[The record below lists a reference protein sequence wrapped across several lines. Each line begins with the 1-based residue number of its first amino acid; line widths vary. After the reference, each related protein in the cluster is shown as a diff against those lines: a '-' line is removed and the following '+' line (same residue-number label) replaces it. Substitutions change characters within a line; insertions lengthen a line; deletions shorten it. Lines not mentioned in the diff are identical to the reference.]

1 MANIGII
8 CEYNPFHNGHL
19 YHLEK
24 IKEKDPSSTI
34 ILVLGTSFSQRGEIS
49 ILNKWEKTEIAL
61 HYGVDLVIELP
72 FIFATQSAD
81 FFAKGAIEILN
92 HLKCEEIIFGSE
104 SNNIEDIKTL
114 ITASE
119 NIEYEKIVKE
129 YLNDGL
135 NYPTALS
142 LALKKLTNKTV
153 ETPNDI
159 LAFSYLKQIKKINS
173 NIKASSIK
181 RTNNYHE
188 KELTEKIASATA
200 IRENLKENNDIS
212 DFIPEKTQ
220 EILKRNQRNY
230 EEKYFELLKYKLLS
244 EEDISKYQT
253 VEEGLENKILKEI
266 KSSNSLEELI
276 KKVKTKRYTY
286 NKIKRML
293 THILCSLT
301 KEEAKIEHVTYLKV
315 LGFSNKGQ
323 EYLNK
328 IKKEV
333 KIPII
338 TKIKKEHYNLLKI
351 DLRVTDIYNLITN
364 SNNTDNKIIKKSK

>member
-1 MANIGII
+1 MATIGII

-24 IKEKDPSSTI
+24 IKEKDKDATI

-61 HYGVDLVIELP
+61 FYGVDLVIELP

-92 HLKCEEIIFGSE
+92 HLHCEEIVFGSE
-104 SNNIEDIKTL
+104 SNNIEELNLL
-114 ITASE
+114 IEKSKDQ
-119 NIEYEKIVKE
+119 EYEKIVRE
-129 YLNDGL
+129 YLNNGT

-142 LALKKLTNKTV
+142 KALKKLTNKTV

-159 LAFSYLKQIKKINS
+159 LAFSYLKQIKEINK
-173 NIKASSIK
+173 NIKATSIK

-200 IRENLKENNDIS
+200 IRENLKEKKDIS
-212 DFIPEKTQ
+212 YYIPEKTKEVLERKEREYDQ
-220 EILKRNQRNY
+220 
-230 EEKYFELLKYKLLS
+230 KYFDFLKYKILS
-244 EEDISKYQT
+244 EEHLEKYQT
-253 VEEGLENKILKEI
+253 VEEGLENKIKKDIKEAE
-266 KSSNSLEELI
+266 SLEELI

-286 NKIKRML
+286 NKIKRMF

-301 KEEAKIEHVTYLKV
+301 KEEATNKHITYLKV
-315 LGFSNKGQ
+315 LGFSKKGQ

-328 IKKEV
+328 VKKEV

-338 TKIKKEHYNLLKI
+338 TKIKKEHLDILKT
-351 DLRVTDIYNLITN
+351 DLRVTNIYNLITN
-364 SNNTDNKIIKKSK
+364 STDTDNKIIQKK